1 MNAPELKSSGFTKAE
16 LEQKIA
22 RCISDLPRY
31 AAARDF
37 ESYMLASYC
46 LDGYRIELNKII
58 DKEQQEQQSPSTKEN
73 TP

>member
-1 MNAPELKSSGFTKAE
+1 MNANKLKSSGFTKAK

-22 RCISDLPRY
+22 GCISDLPRY

-37 ESYMLASYC
+37 ESYMLASHC
-46 LDGYRIELNKII
+46 LDLYRIDLDKII
-58 DKEQQEQQSPSTKEN
+58 NKEQQEQQSPSTKEN